1 MKWAATE
8 KVKGTRD
15 YTKGDQIRAKFDS
28 WNIPLSGNTL
38 LWEVDHKATPQWYK
52 NEINSLIDAGEDTE
66 PLSEH
71 VLFHVKDRFSW
82 DSNSEP
88 RTTISRESHL
98 TQTQDTVQHYKG
110 KNTNYKLINEP
121 THGDD
126 FRSNYKDIW
135 NRVLNLARETDPN
148 AKLGINDYDIARSDM
163 GQCLLDLVDGY
174 EIDWLGV
181 QSQGFYRIRLF

>member
-8 KVKGTRD
+8 KVKGVRD

-71 VLFHVKDRFSW
+71 VLFHVKERFSL
-82 DSNSEP
+82 NSES
-88 RTTISRESHL
+88 RTAKSWS
-98 TQTQDTVQHYKG
+98 G
-110 KNTNYKLINEP
+110 
-121 THGDD
+121 
-126 FRSNYKDIW
+126 
-135 NRVLNLARETDPN
+135 NLGNVYLYSGHCAT
-148 AKLGINDYDIARSDM
+148 L
-163 GQCLLDLVDGY
+163 
-174 EIDWLGV
+174 
-181 QSQGFYRIRLF
+181 

>member
-8 KVKGTRD
+8 KVKGVRD

-71 VLFHVKDRFSW
+71 VLFHVKERFSL
-82 DSNSEP
+82 NSEP
-88 RTTISRESHL
+88 RIPARIANSQPENL
-98 TQTQDTVQHYKG
+98 G
-110 KNTNYKLINEP
+110 K
-121 THGDD
+121 
-126 FRSNYKDIW
+126 
-135 NRVLNLARETDPN
+135 VLRCR
-148 AKLGINDYDIARSDM
+148 AKK
-163 GQCLLDLVDGY
+163 
-174 EIDWLGV
+174 
-181 QSQGFYRIRLF
+181 

>member
-8 KVKGTRD
+8 KVKGVRD

-71 VLFHVKDRFSW
+71 VLFHVKDRFSQNYYW
-82 DSNSEP
+82 QG
-88 RTTISRESHL
+88 RQIL
-98 TQTQDTVQHYKG
+98 G
-110 KNTNYKLINEP
+110 KVY
-121 THGDD
+121 
-126 FRSNYKDIW
+126 
-135 NRVLNLARETDPN
+135 
-148 AKLGINDYDIARSDM
+148 
-163 GQCLLDLVDGY
+163 
-174 EIDWLGV
+174 
-181 QSQGFYRIRLF
+181 